1 MKETGMNAPTE
12 FSASRRHFMQASLGA
27 AGGLMLSFYLPEAG
41 AAAATTAFKPN
52 AFIAIAPDGRVTMV
66 MPYVEMGQGTYTSI
80 PILLAD
86 ELEVDLD
93 KVSWQHA
100 PADPAYKHGMFG
112 VQLTGASASVRA
124 AWKPLREAGAT
135 ARVMLV
141 QAAADQWKV
150 SPDTCKAA
158 HGEVLHTPSGRKLGY
173 GKLAASAAKLP
184 VPKQVTLK
192 THESFTH
199 IGKPAKRLDVAD
211 KVNGKAMFG
220 IDAQVP
226 GMKVAAVK
234 ACPVFGGKLAKI
246 DDSKAMQVKGVR
258 KVVKLDDAV
267 AVIADHTGAARKG
280 LAALDI
286 TWDEGPNARFSSAA
300 WEQELEAAARKP
312 GLMHIKE
319 GDFDKAA
326 AAGKTVQ
333 AVYFAPFLAHATME
347 PMNCTALVKPGSV
360 EIWTGTQTPER
371 AVNFVSKALG
381 VEPKTVKINNFL
393 LGGGFGR
400 RLEVDVIVQAALI
413 ARQVNYPVK
422 VIWSREEDT
431 QHDWYRPFYRDELS
445 VALDAQGKPVGFK
458 HRFVGSAI
466 EARYAPAWM
475 AKGVDTDAIDA
486 AESPY
491 DFPHRHVEY
500 LAVETAVPTGF
511 WRGVGPTHNTFVI
524 ESFMD
529 EVALATGKDP
539 LAFRQAIL
547 SKNPRALGV
556 LNLATQKAGW
566 GKKMEPGT
574 GMGLAVATAW
584 GSYACAV
591 VECAVNA
598 DGQISLKK
606 ITTAV
611 DCGQVV
617 HPEGVLHQTESGQTF
632 GLTAAL
638 YGKLT
643 LENGRVK
650 QGNFHEYPIMRL
662 SEVPPMEVHVVPS
675 HESPGGMGELGTA
688 VITPAVANAVF
699 AATGKRLR
707 RTPLEADQLKRT

>member
-1 MKETGMNAPTE
+1 MNAPTE
-12 FSASRRHFMQASLGA
+12 FRASRRHFIQASLGA
-27 AGGLMLSFYLPEAG
+27 AGGLMLSFYLPDAG
-41 AAAATTAFKPN
+41 AAAAATAFKPN
-52 AFIAIAPDGRVTMV
+52 AFIVIAPNGRVTMI

-93 KVSWQHA
+93 KISWQHA

-112 VQLTGASASVRA
+112 VQLTGASASIRA
-124 AWKPLREAGAT
+124 AWKPMREAGAT
-135 ARVMLV
+135 ARIMLV

-158 HGEVLHTPSGRKLGY
+158 HGEVVHTPSGRKLGY
-173 GKLAASAAKLP
+173 GALAANAAKLP
-184 VPKQVTLK
+184 VPKQVSLK
-192 THESFTH
+192 APAAYTH
-199 IGKPAKRLDVAD
+199 IGKPAKRLDSAD

-220 IDAQVP
+220 IDAQVR

-234 ACPVFGGKLAKI
+234 ACPVFGGKVASVN
-246 DDSKAMQVKGVR
+246 DAAAMKVKGVR

-267 AVIADHTGAARKG
+267 AVIADHTGAAKKG
-280 LAALDI
+280 LAALEV
-286 TWDEGPNARFSSAA
+286 TWDEGPNAKFSTAV
-300 WEQELEAAARKP
+300 WEQELEAAARKK
-312 GLMHIKE
+312 GLMHINE

-326 AAGKTVQ
+326 AGGKKME
-333 AVYFAPFLAHATME
+333 AIYFAPFLAHATME
-347 PMNCTALVKPGSV
+347 PMNCTALVRPGSV
-360 EIWTGTQTPER
+360 QIWTGTQTAER
-371 AVNFVSKALG
+371 AQQFVAKALG

-400 RLEVDVIVQAALI
+400 RLEVDVVVQAALI
-413 ARQVNYPVK
+413 AKQVSYPVK

-431 QHDWYRPFYRDELS
+431 QHDFYRPFYRDELA
-445 VALDAQGKPVGFK
+445 VALDGQGKPVAFR
-458 HRFVGSAI
+458 HRFVGSAV
-466 EARYAPAWM
+466 EARYAPGWM
-475 AKGVDTDAIDA
+475 SKGVDTDAVDA

-491 DFPHRHVEY
+491 DFANRQVEY
-500 LAVETAVPTGF
+500 LAVESAVPTGF

-529 EVALATGKDP
+529 EVALASGKDP

-547 SKNPRALGV
+547 TRNPRALGV

-566 GKKMEPGT
+566 GRKMEPGT

-591 VECAVNA
+591 VECAVSPE
-598 DGQISLKK
+598 GQITLKK
-606 ITTAV
+606 VTTAI

-617 HPEGVLHQTESGQTF
+617 HPEGVLHQAESGQTY

-643 LENGRVK
+643 VENGRVV
-650 QGNFHEYPIMRL
+650 QGNFHEYPIMRIN
-662 SEVPPMEVHVVPS
+662 EVPPMETHIVPS
-675 HESPGGMGELGTA
+675 TESPGGMGELGTA
-688 VITPAVANAVF
+688 VIGPALANAVF
-699 AATGKRLR
+699 VATGKRLR
-707 RTPLEADQLKRT
+707 RLPLEADQLKRT

>member
-1 MKETGMNAPTE
+1 MNAPTE
-12 FSASRRHFMQASLGA
+12 FRDSRRHFLQASLGA
-27 AGGLMLSFYLPEAG
+27 AGGLMLSFYLPG
-41 AAAATTAFKPN
+41 AAAAVATTAFKPN
-52 AFIAIAPDGRVTMV
+52 AFIIIAPDSRVTMV

-93 KVSWQHA
+93 KITCQHA

-112 VQLTGASASVRA
+112 VQLTGASASIRA

-135 ARVMLV
+135 ARTMLV

-150 SPDTCKAA
+150 SPESCKAA
-158 HGEVLHTPSGRKLGY
+158 HGEVVHTASGRKLSY
-173 GKLAASAAKLP
+173 GKLSANAAKLP
-184 VPKQVTLK
+184 VPKQVALK
-192 THESFTH
+192 SPDAYTH
-199 IGKPAKRLDVAD
+199 IGKSAKRLDVAD

-226 GMKVAAVK
+226 GMKIAAVK
-234 ACPVFGGKLAKI
+234 ACPVFGGKLASV
-246 DDSKAMQVKGVR
+246 DEGPAMKVKGVR
-258 KVVKLDDAV
+258 KVVKLENAV
-267 AVIADHTGAARKG
+267 AVIADHNGAAKKG

-286 TWDEGPNARFSSAA
+286 KWDEGPNAKFSSAA
-300 WEQELEAAARKP
+300 WEQVLEEAARKP

-319 GDFDKAA
+319 GDFAKAA
-326 AAGKTVQ
+326 AGGKTID

-347 PMNCTALVKPGSV
+347 PMNCTAHVKPGSV

-371 AVNFVSKALG
+371 CVNFVSKALG

-400 RLEVDVIVQAALI
+400 RLEVDVVVQAAQI

-431 QHDWYRPFYRDELS
+431 QHDYYRPFYRDELS
-445 VALDAQGKPVGFK
+445 MALDAQGMPVGFR

-475 AKGVDTDAIDA
+475 ANGVDTDAIDA

-491 DFPHRHVEY
+491 HFDNRHVEY

-529 EVALATGKDP
+529 EVALATRKDP
-539 LAFRQAIL
+539 VALRQAL
-547 SKNPRALGV
+547 LTKNPRALGV

-566 GKKMEPGT
+566 GRKMEPGT
-574 GMGLAVATAW
+574 GMGVSVASAW

-598 DGQISLKK
+598 DGQITLKK

-617 HPEGVLHQTESGQTF
+617 HPEGVLHQVESGQTY

-643 LENGRVK
+643 LENGRVV
-650 QGNFHEYPIMRL
+650 QGNFHEYPIIRMN
-662 SEVPPMEVHVVPS
+662 EVPVMEVHVVPS
-675 HESPGGMGELGTA
+675 TESPGGMGELGTA
-688 VITPAVANAVF
+688 VITPAIANAVF

-707 RTPLEADQLKRT
+707 RTPFEADQLKRT